1 MSWIHAYHDAGPRFD
16 AAVAS
21 SIDAHH
27 RSATAAQ
34 GLTGA
39 AREARHRVEAAGRN
53 IRERSDVERK
63 KPLRTGDVRSLVE
76 DMLESMEPERRDE
89 KDRGPC

>member
-1 MSWIHAYHDAGPRFD
+1 MAWLHSYQDAGSRFD

-34 GLTGA
+34 GVTGA
-39 AREARHRVEAAGRN
+39 AREARHQVEAAGRH

-76 DMLESMEPERRDE
+76 DMLESLDRP
-89 KDRGPC
+89 KDNEGHGS